1 MKEKIIK
8 ILNENSTWSEND
20 WRDVIH
26 KEDFEDVADEII
38 KLIKSEIYTDTDY
51 LAESMFKHFK

>member
-8 ILNENSTWSEND
+8 ILYNDCYISNSRKLLDE
-20 WRDVIH
+20 IY
-26 KEDFEDVADEII
+26 FEDAADEII

-51 LAESMFKHFK
+51 LAESMFNHFK